1 MNRNNDWNI
10 SMGDYINPNS
20 DYSEI
25 QKWIRRREIMFG
37 RIFLSI
43 GFWAAFTLFTIIL
56 SFISSI

>member
-1 MNRNNDWNI
+1 
-10 SMGDYINPNS
+10 MGDYINPNS